1 MVVSPQLRPSYYPQP
16 GYGPTSSFNSYGS
29 NRRLLGNFPIQP
41 TSHEK
46 QLPTPEEVNRCL
58 TSKQATIEG
67 MKNGLI
73 FGVLGG
79 LPIWGV
85 EKYFKSGNFL
95 QQLAQAVEIQ
105 VHPDNLRVT
114 KLLGS
119 SRYNFMAS
127 IGGTALVGITAG
139 GALGWWMVSRVRNR
153 LIDIYNT
160 QQEQRQGIFKTAPLS
175 WKQKLGI
182 DEMPVSNPI
191 QAYQEMLRSDLN
203 ESQAFQNGMKA
214 VFYFKV
220 LKGLLPLSLLVG
232 CAGVA
237 KLTGN
242 KVLLEI
248 FGNGLN
254 DFIKTLFHPVVL
266 AKMTAIPIIGG
277 FIARQTVPWMRQQLG
292 ITNG

>member
-1 MVVSPQLRPSYYPQP
+1 MVVSQQLSPSYYAQP
-16 GYGPTSSFNSYGS
+16 RYGPASPLISYRINSRPIGGFPLQPSS
-29 NRRLLGNFPIQP
+29 
-41 TSHEK
+41 HKK
-46 QLPTPEEVNRCL
+46 QLPTPGEINRCL
-58 TSKQATIEG
+58 TSRQATIEG
-67 MKNGLI
+67 MKHGLM

-79 LPIWGV
+79 FPIWGV

-95 QQLAQAVEIQ
+95 QQLAQTIESQ
-105 VHPDNLRVT
+105 VHPDNLKVT

-127 IGGTALVGITAG
+127 IGGTVLVGITAG
-139 GALGWWMVSRVRNR
+139 GALGWWLVSRVRNR

-175 WKQKLGI
+175 WKQKWGL

-220 LKGLLPLSLLVG
+220 LKGLLPLSLMVG

-242 KVLLEI
+242 KVMLEI
-248 FGNGLN
+248 FGNWLN
-254 DFIKTLFHPVVL
+254 DFVKTIFHPVVL

-277 FIARQTVPWMRQQLG
+277 FIAKQTVPWMRQQLG